1 MDAKDLKIPG
11 VPTEHEDAGIASSRR
26 PAVQLPKVPW
36 MQILAISIFW
46 FALNFHWTAIGI
58 IILPSQVFK
67 MVGDAYKGEALAFVL
82 VPGAFVS
89 LFANPLF
96 GMLSDRT
103 RGRLATWGRRRP
115 YILFGTLINVGG
127 LIWMAAARDIPSLA
141 IAYVI
146 VQFSS
151 NAAQAP
157 FHALLPDIVPEEQRG
172 VVSGV
177 MGLLQLAGTIVAVIV
192 AGLFIDASKPL
203 PLYQQGL
210 WLTYGIIIA
219 VLVALMLVTIISV
232 RERMGASARLAEQ
245 ENPGQTPFGR
255 CFAAQGSPLPY
266 NDGPKAAEQPVYRR
280 WITHSTLL
288 TIVGT
293 LIAVAVVWG
302 VMALWNVLHIANV
315 QISGDVQQVILEVI
329 VTIGILRLFDFNPRR
344 DPDFAWVLLTRM
356 LVMLGIYTVLDFLQ
370 FYMRD
375 AVGAAHPE
383 QQTTN
388 FIVIVSLTS
397 VVSSLLA
404 GWLSDRFGRKRMV
417 YIAGGL
423 MAAVGLI
430 FIITHALSIVL
441 AAGAIF
447 GIGYGAYTS
456 VDWALVADVLP
467 SHKDFARDM
476 GVWNIS
482 LSLPQVIAPVIG
494 GPLIDTFTRSHQPVL
509 GFQLLF
515 AISVAYCLLGT
526 VTVRYI
532 RGVKK

>member
-1 MDAKDLKIPG
+1 MAA
-11 VPTEHEDAGIASSRR
+11 TEYEDAGLAPARR
-26 PAVQLPKVPW
+26 PTMPLPKVRW
-36 MQILAISIFW
+36 TQILAISIFW
-46 FALNFHWTAIGI
+46 FALNFHWTALGI
-58 IILPSQVFK
+58 IILPSQIFK

-103 RGRLATWGRRRP
+103 RGRLAAWGRRRP
-115 YILFGTLINVGG
+115 YILVGTLVNVAG
-127 LIWMAAARDIPSLA
+127 LIWMATARDIPSLA
-141 IAYVI
+141 IAYII
-146 VQFSS
+146 VQFSN

-157 FHALLPDIVPEEQRG
+157 FHALLPDIIPEEQRG
-172 VVSGV
+172 VASGV
-177 MGLLQLAGTIVAVIV
+177 MGLLQLIGGIVAVII
-192 AGLFIDASKPL
+192 AGMFIDASKPL
-203 PLYQQGL
+203 SIYQQGL

-232 RERMGASARLAEQ
+232 RERMGASAQLVAQEEEQ
-245 ENPGQTPFGR
+245 AAANP
-255 CFAAQGSPLPY
+255 ASAQ
-266 NDGPKAAEQPVYRR
+266 QPVRR
-280 WITHSTLL
+280 SWVTRSTLL
-288 TIVGT
+288 TVAGT
-293 LIAVAVVWG
+293 IIAAAVAWSI
-302 VMALWNVLHIANV
+302 MALWNTLRITGV
-315 QISGDVQQVILEVI
+315 QISGDMQQVVLEII
-329 VTIGILRLFDFNPRR
+329 VTMGILRLFDFNPRR
-344 DPDFAWVLLTRM
+344 DPDFGWVLLTRL

-370 FYMRD
+370 FYMRS
-375 AVGAAHPE
+375 AVGAPHPE

-388 FIVIVSLTS
+388 FIIITSLTS
-397 VVSSLLA
+397 VVSALVA

-423 MAAVGLI
+423 MAVVGLI
-430 FIITHALSIVL
+430 FIITHTLSIVL

-494 GPLIDTFTRSHQPVL
+494 GPLIDTFTRSHQPIL

-515 AISVAYCLLGT
+515 ALAVAYCLIGT

>member
-1 MDAKDLKIPG
+1 MAT
-11 VPTEHEDAGIASSRR
+11 VEHEGSGAASSSRL
-26 PAVQLPKVPW
+26 VIQLPRVRW
-36 MQILAISIFW
+36 TQILAISIFW
-46 FALNFHWTAIGI
+46 FALNFHWAALGI

-67 MVGDAYKGEALAFVL
+67 MVGNAHKGEALAFVL

-89 LFANPLF
+89 LFTNPLF

-103 RGRLATWGRRRP
+103 RGTLAAWGRRRP

-127 LIWMAAARDIPSLA
+127 LIWMATARDIPSLA

-192 AGLFIDASKPL
+192 AGILIDASKPL

-219 VLVALMLVTIISV
+219 VLIVLMLVTIVSV
-232 RERMGASARLAEQ
+232 RERMGTLPGRQVSEARLATQ
-245 ENPGQTPFGR
+245 E
-255 CFAAQGSPLPY
+255 
-266 NDGPKAAEQPVYRR
+266 AEQTAAGPTSTQQPIRHA
-280 WITHSTLL
+280 WITRSALFN
-288 TIVGT
+288 IVGT
-293 LIAVAVVWG
+293 LVVASVVWG
-302 VMALWNVLHIANV
+302 GMALWNVLHIANV

-344 DPDFAWVLLTRM
+344 DPDFAWVLLTRL

-375 AVGAAHPE
+375 AVGTAHPE

-397 VVSSLLA
+397 LVSSLLA

-423 MAAVGLI
+423 MAVVGLI
-430 FIITHALSIVL
+430 FIITHTLSIVL

-467 SHKDFARDM
+467 SHKNFARDM

-494 GPLIDTFTRSHQPVL
+494 GPLIDTFTRSHQPIL